1 MMNPQKN
8 RTHMKEDKIMMMT
21 YLTENGWNLPNL
33 TPPQEI
39 PVTGKYALMRERY
52 LIEHQ
57 RSLYLTLLTSGTL
70 NQHLMEVQRQAEEM
84 LEQAMKKMPLPEQ
97 MKQENPMEW
106 TGRMNNQK
114 HSIEE
119 TIYQTLII
127 S

>member
-1 MMNPQKN
+1 
-8 RTHMKEDKIMMMT
+8 MMMT

-33 TPPQEI
+33 TLPQEP
-39 PVTGKYALMRERY
+39 PVAGKYALMRERY

-70 NQHLMEVQRQAEEM
+70 NQHLMEVQEQAEEM
-84 LEQAMKKMPLPEQ
+84 LELGMKKMPLPEQ
-97 MKQENPMEW
+97 LKQENPMEW
-106 TGRMNNQK
+106 TGRMNNRK